1 MADLIQF
8 RRDTAERWAAA
19 NPVLAEGELGLVLGS
34 SNQYKMGDGVTPWNS
49 LPIKGFNGNIFDELG
64 SNYDAV
70 ISQAG
75 LTLILKN
82 IVNNGSN
89 VKLSELDNLN
99 KKSNMGWYA
108 ILGNGVKAAMGHM
121 LITTDPMRHTVNQW
135 VFGNF
140 TIDGNQIS
148 ENHIDGQH
156 SILVRSYYLGGGS
169 SILQK
174 DVWTKWKYYQQE
186 FIKSI
191 QNVYSDEGEQW
202 TYGAKS
208 IRSFI
213 TTLQNSLQ
221 EEIDKLNK
229 SMTAAFKETNTN
241 VSTLDKKF
249 NKLNARADDIENI
262 ANETND
268 KLDTTTKNITT
279 LTSLVNSSMTV
290 RFDGF
295 TFGTSQVLDQSVVN
309 PQAIMYHPG
318 QKSFVAMK
326 DGKYCNNWPTAEQY
340 KTVFYQENEDKIYIF
355 GDALYVFK
363 YGELNKVGNDYQAA
377 IDVLEDKA
385 GSIVK
390 VLATV
395 DVNGNISGT
404 TQKPTRE
411 GNYFQED
418 SKGRYVALLNIDA
431 DGITT
436 ITAKQG
442 QIFHLNNGLYY
453 GYNSKQFLLIG
464 GGSGSGSG
472 SGFYNVSKEIP
483 LSDGQ
488 YYTLSSALEAL
499 RNADSIDVDDRKGV
513 IITIEVSAGSW
524 TEYRF
529 IGSKTEND
537 VFYNIAFWEEYGAK
551 GAIKK
556 ITLQIGTNP
565 SEEKIPD
572 NSGNVNINVPAMEV
586 DDAMS
591 ETSTN
596 PVQNKVIQNELNRL
610 GGKYATNLRLNTI
623 EEGNDKAYSLSLI
636 SESGEVLDTTEAFTG
651 GGGGG
656 SVLAT
661 KVILTRLTANP
672 TVKSGDTVKLSY
684 TYDQIN
690 TDTQESTGESAT
702 VTVTISRGATNNSFT
717 EIVAAGETKE
727 INVTKYLGVGT
738 NNVKV
743 RAVVGDGDAQQVGSI
758 SWKVTV
764 VQLTL
769 TSSFNIGTLVVR
781 GSDISIPYALT
792 GNGNK
797 TLRCYVDGID
807 KEDRTITS
815 SSANGSFTIST
826 ASLSHGAHSVQ
837 LVAELELADGTKINS
852 NSIYFGIAVRVTGNT
867 TPIIATK
874 FEYSDGSI
882 ISSGQSP
889 FIPVQQ
895 YENYSVIFAAYNPQ
909 ETPTNVQIYEMGN
922 LISTSSVSF
931 VLTKLDFRAMS
942 YGEENCEIV
951 CGTTHF
957 PFRLISQKSD
967 LELVEPTDNMTLKLD
982 AQGRSNSDTNKTEWT
997 YKDVTTEL
1005 SGFNWGGDGWQGTYL
1020 RHKGN
1025 ARSIVKFRPLEQP
1038 SININNAL
1046 AFMIKFR
1053 VSEVSDFETP
1063 VISCMDSNGTGF
1075 QITPS
1080 EAKVVSRGNSEVS
1093 MKMANGETY
1102 EVGFVSYPEYTE
1114 GASEYEKQNSNMLYL
1129 YINGIIVGG
1138 VQRGESDNIYQAIPQ
1153 YINMGTDGATL
1164 DVYMMRAW
1172 STFLT
1177 DAQMLSCYILDQDS
1191 VDDLLNLYNENDIL
1205 DDNGEISVGS
1215 VKNGMR
1221 VVVIT
1226 GKQASGQTTVE
1237 YAAIQNNKKTK
1248 YNVDEILTFI
1258 KGEDKSERNFRL
1270 IGGCISLQGT
1280 SSLAYPIK
1288 NYRIYL
1294 YNSSNV
1300 NGQLYIGCN
1309 ESGIGGTLQ
1318 SDAKYSFRPAA
1329 GNNNRKDIPVN
1340 CFCLKADYAESSSSH
1355 NTGMARLVHS
1365 TLLKANELTPAQK
1378 NVDRSSYE
1386 YDVRTTVDGEP
1397 CLLFYRASVQD
1408 TPKFLGKFNW
1418 NNDKS
1423 TEDVFGF
1430 KGIPGYH
1437 DASWVQEK
1445 FGGKNP
1451 TECWEFLNNDYPMG
1465 MFKDADF
1472 DAKDSDGNV
1481 NWLNVFEARFPDDKA
1496 INAQYEEGT
1505 LKPKYLE
1512 ALVKWVKS
1520 TDTMESGLSS
1530 TEKAARQKK
1539 FRDELSDYF
1548 DVDYLCDYYMF
1559 TDLFACVDQR
1569 VKNMMMAFWYNP
1581 DKDKMLA
1588 YMIFYDNDTI
1598 LGVRNDGR
1606 LKYDWDINEETT
1618 DPELSTGGRTVYAY
1632 AGHDSVLWKNL
1643 REQFADELGQAYR
1656 RIRSVLSNSDMFD
1669 FFDTNQSDKFCARI
1683 FNKDSINKYIVPKT
1697 IGVTVIDENT
1707 KQETTK
1713 KYSYMESMQGD
1724 RRAHRHYFI
1733 SNRVSLFDARY
1744 SAGSYT
1750 STDIS
1755 WKGNTGAGAKV
1766 TAVAAREFYFEF
1778 KREGTSMT
1786 RSKVVNDQEWS
1797 YTYNEEANVG
1807 TIFHLYGGEWMKKL
1821 DLSSWGGFTDLQI
1834 PRLPVLEELILGKSS
1849 SSYSL
1854 TELVIGTNL
1863 PMLKKLVM
1871 TNYTNL
1877 SSLSLTG
1884 CVKIEYLD
1892 AGGCSNLSTLTF
1904 AESAPLSYFHIPT
1917 NYQTLT
1923 LRSLPLITRD
1933 GLIFDNV
1940 RSIVNLWIENCA
1952 QLDGFALF
1960 KELFALSNRGIK
1972 NVRITG
1978 LTIEGDGTDLK
1989 AWYEAG
1995 IGGLDTSGNVIANH
2009 CKICGDYQ
2017 LTNYLDDVVF
2027 ETYQEYFDELNIKQP
2042 QYTIIN
2048 SDDTEADDK
2057 NFSNPDNK
2065 TGYDYDNDY
2074 VPSGHIEKILSQRY
2088 GCLGKQV
2095 KEGTMSIFKL
2105 NDANFNYFADGTT
2118 LNNSTPAVLD
2128 GTQGDAFVREPHYWY
2143 KGINDILGV
2152 FGTGSAAGHS
2162 RKYYCFSSYDEMP
2175 DRPQVKTLSLDDI
2188 KRAGGYR
2195 KGFKVKL
2202 GLSTIDSAISSDSN
2216 YSYLKVDIS
2225 GYKYVRFP
2233 TVVGPLVGAIATD
2246 IEGVTVEEIGVNSL
2260 DAKMVDGM
2268 YIIYKIPENAKVLH
2282 WTIKNNVTWD
2292 DLVFSNSDKVEDME
2306 PDWVEHEECLIGMF
2320 EAISIGSKL
2329 YSACGNS
2336 ATTVTNLTQPI
2347 FSAYAKQRK
2356 LQLIDWEMH
2365 KDVGNLWMAK
2375 YGRRNSQAQNGYG
2388 KNTNLRIIGSSAFLG
2403 MTDTVNPQ
2411 NKTEYAWYYDE
2422 NGELKQISCSHC
2434 LGYENWWGN
2443 VAEWMDKVYLCS
2455 SAQQID
2461 GYDFIAAPYTYQIVM
2476 PDGTVRTA
2484 LSTTISGNYVK
2495 YMRHQKYMDLISVGN
2510 ANNANQNTNYSD
2522 MQWIYRGNQVVYRSS
2537 NGASAFGGISYANA
2551 YSGSS
2556 SASTN
2561 IGVRLAFR
2569 GAIVHVTS
2577 VSAFQALI
2585 AAY

>member
-34 SNQYKMGDGVTPWNS
+34 DNQYKIGDGVTAWNS
-49 LPIKGFNGNIFDELG
+49 LPIKGFNGNILDELG
-64 SNYDAV
+64 DNYDAV
-70 ISQAG
+70 MSQAG

-82 IVNNGSN
+82 IVNNNSQ
-89 VKLSELDNLN
+89 VLFSELDSVCSLDQQ
-99 KKSNMGWYA
+99 GLYA
-108 ILGNGVKAAMGHM
+108 IVLTKGRSSIGHM
-121 LITTDPMRHTVNQW
+121 LVTTDPMMHTINQW

-140 TIDGNQIS
+140 TIDGNEIS
-148 ENHIDGQH
+148 QNHTDGRN
-156 SILVRSYYLGGGS
+156 SILVRSYNLS
-169 SILQK
+169 SSYMGDK
-174 DVWTKWKYYQQE
+174 KVWTKWKYYQQE
-186 FIKSI
+186 FIKNA
-191 QNVYSDEGEQW
+191 QNNVDDAGEEW
-202 TYGAKS
+202 TYGATT
-208 IRSFI
+208 INGLI
-213 TTLQNSLQ
+213 TSL
-221 EEIDKLNK
+221 EDELEKELLALNNT
-229 SMTAAFKETNTN
+229 MIANFKNTDTN
-241 VSTLDKKF
+241 VSNLEKKF
-249 NKLNARADDIENI
+249 QDLNARADDIENI
-262 ANETND
+262 ANEATEKAD
-268 KLDTTTKNITT
+268 ATTETVNALTT
-279 LTSLVNSSMTV
+279 LLYNSMSV
-290 RFDGF
+290 RFNGF
-295 TFGTSQVLDQSVVN
+295 AVSGSGIIVGSISDPTSIV
-309 PQAIMYHPG
+309 YH
-318 QKSFVAMK
+318 QTAKIFVAER
-326 DGKYCNNWPTAEQY
+326 DSKYYNDWPTAQY
-340 KTVFYQENEDKIYIF
+340 YQSYHSRNNKDKVYIFEDK
-355 GDALYVFK
+355 LYV
-363 YGELNKVGNDYQAA
+363 YDTNGNLQKVGNDYQSA
-377 IDVLEDKA
+377 IDILEKKA
-385 GSIVK
+385 G
-390 VLATV
+390 
-395 DVNGNISGT
+395 NINVVINTIEFGGYVTGT
-404 TQKPTRE
+404 TSYPTQL
-411 GNYFQED
+411 GVSGYMFKKD
-418 SKGRYVALLNIDA
+418 AKGRYENLYLINDTEQTV
-431 DGITT
+431 ITP
-436 ITAKQG
+436 QVG
-442 QIFHLNNGLYY
+442 QIFCLNGLYY
-453 GYNSKQFLLIG
+453 GWNGKYFQTIG

-472 SGFYNVSKEIP
+472 SGFYNVTREIP
-483 LSDGQ
+483 LDEG
-488 YYTLSSALEAL
+488 YYTLASALTAIK
-499 RNADSIDVDDRKGV
+499 NADSIDVDERKGA
-513 IITIEVSAGSW
+513 IITIETSSSNW
-524 TEYRF
+524 DDYRF
-529 IGSKTEND
+529 IGTKTDND
-537 VFYNIAFWEEYGAK
+537 TFFNTASWETYGAK
-551 GAIKK
+551 GAVKK
-556 ITLQIGTNP
+556 VTLAIGTNTP
-565 SEEKIPD
+565 QELTPD
-572 NSGNVNINVPAMEV
+572 STGNVNINVPAVEV

-591 ETSTN
+591 ESSTN
-596 PVQNKVIQNELNRL
+596 PVQNKVVQAELNNL
-610 GGKYATNLRLNTI
+610 SGKYGTNLRLNTI
-623 EEGNDKAYSLSLI
+623 EEGNEKAYSLSLL
-636 SESGEVLDTTEAFTG
+636 SESGEVLDTTETFTG

-656 SVLAT
+656 STLAT
-661 KVILTRLTANP
+661 KIVLTRLTANP
-672 TVKSGDTVKLSY
+672 TVKSGDNVKLSY
-684 TYDQIN
+684 SYDQIN

-702 VTVTISRGATNNSFT
+702 ITVTISRGATNNSFS

-727 INVTKYLGVGT
+727 IDVTKYLGVGT

-743 RAVVGDGDAQQVGSI
+743 RAVVGEGDSQQVSSI

-769 TSSFNIGTLVVR
+769 TSSFNIGTLITA
-781 GSDISIPYALT
+781 GTDISIPYALT

-797 TLRCYVDGID
+797 TLRCYIDGVD
-807 KEDRTITS
+807 KEDRTISAS
-815 SSANGSFTIST
+815 SSNGSFTITTSN
-826 ASLSHGAHSVQ
+826 LSHGTHSVQ
-837 LVAELELADGTKINS
+837 LMAELELTDGTKIKS
-852 NSIYFGIAVRVTGNT
+852 NSIYFGIAVRVVGNNN
-867 TPIIATK
+867 PIIATK
-874 FEYSDGSI
+874 FEYSDGTVI
-882 ISSGQSP
+882 ASGQTP
-889 FIPVQQ
+889 YIPVEQ
-895 YENYSVIFAAYNPQ
+895 YENYSVIFAAYNPK
-909 ETPTNVQIYEMGN
+909 ETPTNVQVYEMGS
-922 LISTSSVSF
+922 LISSSSVSF

-951 CGTTHF
+951 CGSTTF
-957 PFRLISQKSD
+957 QFRLISQKSD
-967 LELVEPTDNMTLKLD
+967 LDLSEPTDNMTLKLS
-982 AQGRSNSDTNKTEWT
+982 AQGRSNADTNKTEWT
-997 YKDVTTEL
+997 YNNVTTEM

-1025 ARSIVKFRPLEQP
+1025 ARSVVKFRPLEQP

-1046 AFMIKFR
+1046 AYLIKFK
-1053 VSEVSDFETP
+1053 VSEVSDYDTP
-1063 VISCMDSNGTGF
+1063 VISCMDDNGTGF

-1093 MKMANGETY
+1093 MKMASGDVY
-1102 EVGFVSYPEYTE
+1102 EVGFVSFPEYTD

-1138 VQRGESDNIYQAIPQ
+1138 VQRGESDNIYQAVPQ
-1153 YINMGTDGATL
+1153 YISMGSDGATL
-1164 DVYMMRAW
+1164 DVYLMRAW
-1172 STFLT
+1172 DTFLT
-1177 DAQMLSCYILDQDS
+1177 DAQMLSCYILDQDA
-1191 VDDLLNLYNENDIL
+1191 VDDLLNLYNENDVL
-1205 DDNGEISVGS
+1205 DDSGDISVES
-1215 VKNGMR
+1215 VKDGMR

-1226 GKQASGQTTVE
+1226 GKQTSGQTTVE
-1237 YAAIQNNKKTK
+1237 YAAVQNNKKTK
-1248 YNVDEILTFI
+1248 YDVDEILTFI

-1294 YNSSNV
+1294 YNRSKV

-1318 SDAKYSFRPAA
+1318 STAKYSFRLA
-1329 GNNNRKDIPVN
+1329 GDNNYKAIPVN

-1365 TLLKANELTPAQK
+1365 TLMKANELTPAQQ

-1397 CLLFYRASVQD
+1397 CLLFYRGSVQD

-1437 DASWVQEK
+1437 DASWVQTK
-1445 FGGKNP
+1445 FDGKNP

-1465 MFKDADF
+1465 MFKDDDF
-1472 DAKDSDGNV
+1472 DAKDDDGNI
-1481 NWLNVFEARFPDDKA
+1481 NWLNVFEARFPDDDD
-1496 INAQYEEGT
+1496 INAQYEAGT

-1512 ALVKWVKS
+1512 PLVKWIKS
-1520 TDTMESGLSS
+1520 TDTTESGISA

-1581 DKDKMLA
+1581 DKDKVLA

-1618 DPELSTGGRTVYAY
+1618 DPELSTDGRTVYAY

-1643 REQFADELGQAYR
+1643 REQFSTELGDAYK
-1656 RIRSVLSNSDMFD
+1656 RIRAVLSNSDMFD

-1683 FNKDSINKYIVPKT
+1683 FNKDSISKYIIPKT

-1724 RRAHRHYFI
+1724 RKAHRHYFI
-1733 SNRVSLFDARY
+1733 SNRASLFDARY

-1750 STDIS
+1750 STDIN

-1786 RSKVVNDQEWS
+1786 RSKVINDQEWS

-1834 PRLPVLEELILGKSS
+1834 PKLPVLEELILGKSS

-1854 TELVIGTNL
+1854 TELVIGSNL
-1863 PMLKKLVM
+1863 PMLKKLIM

-1877 SSLSLTG
+1877 PSLSLTG
-1884 CVKIEYLD
+1884 CVKLEYLD
-1892 AGGCSNLSTLTF
+1892 AGGCANLSTLTF
-1904 AESAPLSYFHIPT
+1904 AESAPLAYFHIPT

-1940 RSIVNLWIENCA
+1940 RSVVNLWIENCA

-1960 KELFALSNRGIK
+1960 KELFNLSDRGIK

-1978 LTIEGDGTDLK
+1978 LSIEGDGADLK
-1989 AWYEAG
+1989 AWYEAEV
-1995 IGGLDTSGNVIANH
+1995 GGLDTSGNVISNH

-2017 LTNYLDDVVF
+2017 LTSYLDDETF
-2027 ETYQEYFDELNIKQP
+2027 DTYQEYFDELNIKQP

-2074 VPSGHIEKILSQRY
+2074 VASGHIKKILSQRY

-2105 NDANFNYFADGTT
+2105 NDENFNYFADGTT
-2118 LNNSTPAVLD
+2118 LNNSTPATLD
-2128 GTQGDAFVREPHYWY
+2128 GTQGDAFMFEPHYWY
-2143 KGINDILGV
+2143 KGINDIFGV
-2152 FGTGSAAGHS
+2152 FGSGTAAGHS
-2162 RKYYCFSSYDEMP
+2162 RKYYAFSSYEEMP
-2175 DRPQVKTLSLDDI
+2175 DRPDVKTVSLDDI
-2188 KRAGGYR
+2188 KNAGGYR
-2195 KGFKVKL
+2195 KGYKVQL
-2202 GLSTIDSAISSDSN
+2202 GLTTIDAAISSDSN
-2216 YSYLKVDIS
+2216 YSYLKTDIS

-2233 TVVGPLVGAIATD
+2233 TVVGPLVGAIVTD
-2246 IEGVTVEEIGVNSL
+2246 VDGVTVEEIGVNSL
-2260 DAKMVDGM
+2260 DAKIVDGM
-2268 YIIYKIPENAKVLH
+2268 YIIYKVPDNAKILH
-2282 WTIKNNVTWD
+2282 WTIKNSVAWD

-2306 PDWVEHEECLIGMF
+2306 PDWVEHIECLVGMF
-2320 EAISIGSKL
+2320 EAINVGSKL

-2336 ATTVTNLTQPI
+2336 AKAVNNLTQPV

-2365 KDVGNLWMAK
+2365 KDVGNLWLAK
-2375 YGRRNSQAQNGYG
+2375 YGRRNSQDQCGYG
-2388 KNTNLRIIGSSAFLG
+2388 QNTTQRVIGSSAFLG
-2403 MTDTVNPQ
+2403 MVDTVNPQ

-2422 NGELKQISCSHC
+2422 NDELKQITCSHTM
-2434 LGYENWWGN
+2434 GYENWWGN

-2455 SAQQID
+2455 SAQTID
-2461 GYDFIAAPYTYQIVM
+2461 GYDFAAASYTYQIVM
-2476 PDGTVRTA
+2476 PEGNVRQA
-2484 LSTTISGNYVK
+2484 LASTSSGNYIK
-2495 YMRHQKYMDLISVGN
+2495 YMRHQKHMDLINVGN
-2510 ANNANQNTNYSD
+2510 ANDANQNTHYAD
-2522 MQWIYRGNQVVYRSS
+2522 IQWIGGGNQVVYRSGA
-2537 NGASAFGGISYANA
+2537 NASAFGGISYA
-2551 YSGSS
+2551 
-2556 SASTN
+2556 SANYGSTN
-2561 IGVRLAFR
+2561 AHTNFGVRLAFR

>member
-8 RRDTAERWAAA
+8 RRDTAERWSAA
-19 NPVLAEGELGLVLGS
+19 NPILAEGELGLVLGTA
-34 SNQYKMGDGVTPWNS
+34 NQYKIGDGITAWNS
-49 LPIKGFNGNIFDELG
+49 LPLKGFNGNILDELG
-64 SNYDAV
+64 NNYDSV
-70 ISQAG
+70 ISQGG

-82 IVNNGSN
+82 LINNNSQ
-89 VKLSELDNLN
+89 VKLSALDTL
-99 KKSNMGWYA
+99 KTRADLGWYA
-108 ILGNGVKAAMGHM
+108 LKDNVGRLAGHM
-121 LITTDPMRHTVNQW
+121 LITTDPMSHTVNQW

-140 TIDGNQIS
+140 TVSGNAIS
-148 ENHIDGQH
+148 TAHNDGQH

-169 SILQK
+169 NILQK

-186 FIKSI
+186 FIKKATDDY
-191 QNVYSDEGEQW
+191 NDDGEKW
-202 TYGAKS
+202 TYGATTIVSMLTNLETSLKS
-208 IRSFI
+208 
-213 TTLQNSLQ
+213 
-221 EEIDKLNK
+221 EINKLND
-229 SMTAAFKETNTN
+229 SMTAAFKETNAN
-241 VSTLDKKF
+241 VGNLEKKF
-249 NKLNARADDIENI
+249 NDLNARADDIEDI
-262 ANETND
+262 ANAATEKSDVTAETVE
-268 KLDTTTKNITT
+268 T
-279 LTSLVNSSMTV
+279 LMSLLYSSMTV

-295 TFGTSQVLDQSVVN
+295 AFAISQVLEQSITN
-309 PQAIMYHPG
+309 PQKIVYHLG
-318 QKSFVAMK
+318 QKSFVAVY
-326 DGKYCNNWPTAEQY
+326 DGKYYNNWPTAIQY
-340 KTVFYQENEDKIYIF
+340 KTKFYQGNENKIYILN
-355 GDALYVFK
+355 DTLYVFLD
-363 YGELNKVGNDYQAA
+363 GELKKVGNDYQAA
-377 IDVLEDKA
+377 IDVLESKA
-385 GSIVK
+385 G
-390 VLATV
+390 
-395 DVNGNISGT
+395 NINVVINTIETSGYVTGT
-404 TQKPTRE
+404 TSYPTQL
-411 GNYFQED
+411 GVSGYMFKKD
-418 SKGRYVALLNIDA
+418 TKGRYESLYLIDNTNQTQ
-431 DGITT
+431 ITP
-436 ITAKQG
+436 QVG
-442 QIFHLNNGLYY
+442 QIFCLNGIYY
-453 GYNSKQFLLIG
+453 GWNGKLFQTIG

-472 SGFYNVSKEIP
+472 SGFYNVTKEIP
-483 LSDGQ
+483 LSEG
-488 YYTLSSALEAL
+488 YYTLATAIEAMK
-499 RNADSIDVDDRKGV
+499 NADSIDTDDRRGT
-513 IITIEVSAGSW
+513 IITIETSAGEW
-524 TEYRF
+524 TDYRF
-529 IGSKTEND
+529 VGTSTTNSI
-537 VFYNIAFWEEYGAK
+537 FYNVASWEEYGAK
-551 GAIKK
+551 GAVKK
-556 ITLQIGTNP
+556 ITLSVGTNT
-565 SEEKIPD
+565 SQEITPD
-572 NSGNVNINVPAMEV
+572 GNGNVNLNVPAVEV

-596 PVQNKVIQNELNRL
+596 PVQNRVVQAELNNL
-610 GGKYATNLRLNTI
+610 SGKYGTNLRLNTI
-623 EEGNDKAYSLSLI
+623 EEGNDKAYSLSLL
-636 SESGEVLDTTEAFTG
+636 SENGEVLDTTETFTG

-656 SVLAT
+656 SSLAT
-661 KVILTRLTANP
+661 KIVLTRLTANP
-672 TVKSGDTVKLSY
+672 TVKMGDTVKLSY

-702 VTVTISRGATNNSFT
+702 VTVTISRGATNSSFS

-727 INVTKYLGVGT
+727 IDVTKYLGVGT

-743 RAVVGDGDAQQVGSI
+743 RAVVGEGDAQQVSSV

-769 TSSFNIGTLVVR
+769 TSSFNIGTLVAR
-781 GSDISIPYALT
+781 GTDISIPYALT

-797 TLRCYVDGID
+797 TLRCYVDGLD

-826 ASLSHGAHSVQ
+826 SNLSHGAHSVQ
-837 LVAELELADGTKINS
+837 LVAELELTDGTKIKS
-852 NSIYFGIAVRVTGNT
+852 NSIYFGIAVRVTGNLN
-867 TPIIATK
+867 PIIATK
-874 FEYSDGSI
+874 FEYSDGAI
-882 ISSGQSP
+882 IGSGQSP
-889 FIPVQQ
+889 YIPVQQ
-895 YENYSVIFAAYNPQ
+895 YENYSVIFAAYNPR
-909 ETPTNVQIYEMGN
+909 ETPTNVQVYEMGS
-922 LISTSSVSF
+922 LISSSSVSF

-967 LELVEPTDNMTLKLD
+967 LELIEPTDNMTLKLS
-982 AQGRSNSDTNKTEWT
+982 AQGRSNADTNKTEWT
-997 YKDVTTEL
+997 YNDVTTEL

-1025 ARSIVKFRPLEQP
+1025 ARSVVKFRPLEQP

-1053 VSEVSDFETP
+1053 VSEVSDYETP

-1093 MKMANGETY
+1093 MKMASGDVY
-1102 EVGFVSYPEYTE
+1102 EVGFVSFPEYTD

-1138 VQRGESDNIYQAIPQ
+1138 VQRGESDNIYQAVPQ
-1153 YINMGTDGATL
+1153 YISMGADGATL

-1177 DAQMLSCYILDQDS
+1177 DAQMLSCHILDQDS
-1191 VDDLLNLYNENDIL
+1191 VDDLLNLYNENDVL
-1205 DDNGEISVGS
+1205 DDSGDISVGS

-1270 IGGCISLQGT
+1270 VGGCISLQGT

-1288 NYRIYL
+1288 NYRLYL
-1294 YNSSNV
+1294 YNSSKV

-1309 ESGIGGTLQ
+1309 ESGIGGELQ
-1318 SDAKYSFRPAA
+1318 SDAKYSFRPA
-1329 GNNNRKDIPVN
+1329 GDNNRKAIPVN

-1378 NVDRSSYE
+1378 AVDRSSYE

-1437 DASWVQEK
+1437 DAAWVQTK
-1445 FGGKNP
+1445 FDGKNP

-1481 NWLNVFEARFPDDKA
+1481 NWLNVFEARFPDDDN
-1496 INAQYEEGT
+1496 INSQYEAGT

-1512 ALVKWVKS
+1512 PLVKWVKS
-1520 TDTMESGLSS
+1520 TDTTESGLSA

-1548 DVDYLCDYYMF
+1548 DVDYLCDYYIF

-1569 VKNMMMAFWYNP
+1569 VKNMMLAFWYNP
-1581 DKDKMLA
+1581 DKDKVLA

-1643 REQFADELGQAYR
+1643 REQFAEELGNAYR
-1656 RIRSVLSNSDMFD
+1656 RIRTVLSNSDMFD
-1669 FFDTNQSDKFCARI
+1669 YFDTNQSDKFCARI
-1683 FNKDSINKYIVPKT
+1683 FNKDSISKYIVPKT

-1724 RRAHRHYFI
+1724 RKAHRHYFI
-1733 SNRVSLFDARY
+1733 SNRASLFDARY

-1750 STDIS
+1750 STDIN

-1877 SSLSLTG
+1877 PSLSLTG
-1884 CVKIEYLD
+1884 CAKLEYLD

-1940 RSIVNLWIENCA
+1940 RSVVNLWVENCA

-1978 LTIEGDGTDLK
+1978 LTIDGDGEDLK

-1995 IGGLDTSGNVIANH
+1995 IGGLDTSGNVISNH

-2017 LTNYLDDVVF
+2017 LTSYLDDDTF
-2027 ETYQEYFDELNIKQP
+2027 DTYQEYFDELNIKQP

-2074 VPSGHIEKILSQRY
+2074 VASGHVKKILNERY

-2118 LNNSTPAVLD
+2118 LNNSTPAALD
-2128 GTQGDAFVREPHYWY
+2128 GTQGDAFMREPHYWY
-2143 KGINDILGV
+2143 KGINDIFGV
-2152 FGTGSAAGHS
+2152 FGIGTAATHS
-2162 RKYYCFSSYDEMP
+2162 RKYYCFSSYEEMP
-2175 DRPQVKTLSLDDI
+2175 DEPNVKTLSLDDI
-2188 KRAGGYR
+2188 KDAGGYR
-2195 KGFKVKL
+2195 KGYKVQL
-2202 GLSTIDSAISSDSN
+2202 GLTTIDAAISSDSN
-2216 YSYLKVDIS
+2216 YSYLKTDIS

-2233 TVVGPLVGAIATD
+2233 TVVGPLAGAIVTD
-2246 IEGVTVEEIGVNSL
+2246 VDGVTVEEIGVNSL

-2268 YIIYKIPENAKVLH
+2268 YILYKVPEAAKVLH
-2282 WTIKNNVTWD
+2282 FTIKNNVEWD

-2306 PDWVEHEECLIGMF
+2306 PDWVEHEECLVGMF
-2320 EAISIGSKL
+2320 EAINVGSKL
-2329 YSACGNS
+2329 YSACGSS
-2336 ATTVTNLTQPI
+2336 AKAVNNLTQPI

-2388 KNTNLRIIGSSAFLG
+2388 QNTNQRVIGSSAFLG
-2403 MTDTVNPQ
+2403 MTDTINPQ

-2422 NGELKQISCSHC
+2422 NEELKQISCNRC
-2434 LGYENWWGN
+2434 LGYEDWWGN

-2461 GYDFIAAPYTYQIVM
+2461 GYDFIAAPYVYQIVM
-2476 PDGTVRTA
+2476 PDDTVRKA
-2484 LSTTISGNYVK
+2484 LSTTSSGNYVK
-2495 YMRHQKYMDLISVGN
+2495 YMRHQKYMDLINVGN
-2510 ANNANQNTNYSD
+2510 ANDVNQNSHYSD
-2522 MQWIYRGNQVVYRSS
+2522 IQWISGGNQVVFRSHS
-2537 NGASAFGGISYANA
+2537 YAGAFGGISYAYANN
-2551 YSGSS
+2551 GSS
-2556 SASTN
+2556 YAYTS